1 MEAEN
6 CDLKNQLIDKYKVTK
21 QKLQTGEASIN
32 LTTLNESITESN
44 SKEKLYKVQQVSH

>member
-1 MEAEN
+1 MEEQN

-32 LTTLNESITESN
+32 LTTLNESITKSN